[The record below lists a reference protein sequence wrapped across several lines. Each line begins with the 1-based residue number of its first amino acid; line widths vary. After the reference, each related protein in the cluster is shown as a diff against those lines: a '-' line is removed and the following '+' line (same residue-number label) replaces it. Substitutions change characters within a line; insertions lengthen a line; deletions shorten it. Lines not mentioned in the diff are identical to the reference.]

1 VSKAVE
7 VKDLYFTYLG
17 SHRPSLR
24 RVSFTLDEGETL
36 LIVGP
41 SGAGKSTLIMT
52 LNGVIPSVV
61 AGELKGSVKVFGKNP
76 AEEGVAEMAKYVAY
90 VFQDPESQIIAFTV
104 EEEVAFGPENLL
116 VPPSEI
122 GERISE
128 ALKVVELE
136 AKRHAPTD
144 PLSLGEKQ
152 RVAAAAA
159 LAMKPRLLILDEPTS
174 HLDPASA
181 RRFYRYIASL
191 KEKATLIIVE
201 HRIDYVYRLVDKVLY
216 LDDGEAKFYGKPEEF
231 FSEISMEQ
239 LLDKGIWVPESLLI
253 RSRLSRVDL
262 AASLRKQGS
271 EVGNKVRESAVAV
284 ESLHFRYDGGFE
296 LVDVNFEARR
306 GDVTCI
312 VGPNGSGKT
321 TLLKLVAGILKPQ
334 EGKITVL
341 GGKPS
346 LSKVAFVMQN
356 PEYQFVARRVVED
369 VAASY
374 VARGFSR
381 EEALKKA
388 YRDLE
393 LAGLLHVAECS
404 PFELSQGQ
412 KRIVSIL
419 SVLALD
425 RELILMDEPTYGLDR
440 RYSVKV
446 AQQAESMAREG
457 KAVLLVTHD
466 TWLVPLICDRL
477 IALREG
483 RVVYAGS
490 LKGFLERGDLLAET
504 AFAAPPGL
512 AELVQ
517 MCGDVGLALK
527 IYRRI
532 MGAVDGSVL

>member
-1 VSKAVE
+1 MSKAVE

-17 SHRPSLR
+17 SRRPSLR
-24 RVSFTLDEGETL
+24 RVSFALDEGETL

-52 LNGVIPSVV
+52 LNSVIPSVV

-90 VFQDPESQIIAFTV
+90 VFQDPESQIVAFTV

-122 GERISE
+122 GERVSE

-144 PLSLGEKQ
+144 FLSLGEKQ

-159 LAMKPRLLILDEPTS
+159 IAMKPRLLILDEPTS

-191 KEKATLIIVE
+191 KEEATLIIVE
-201 HRIDYVYRLVDKVLY
+201 HRIDYVHRLVDKVLY
-216 LDDGEAKFYGKPEEF
+216 LEDGEAKFYGKPEEL
-231 FSEISMEQ
+231 FSKINMEQ
-239 LLDKGIWVPESLLI
+239 LLDKGIWVPESFLI
-253 RSRLSRVDL
+253 RSRLSRVDF
-262 AASLRKQGS
+262 ATSLRKQGS
-271 EVGNKVRESAVAV
+271 EVGNKVRETAVDV
-284 ESLHFRYDGGFE
+284 ESLHFRYDGGFG
-296 LVDVNFEARR
+296 LVDVNFEACR
-306 GDVTCI
+306 GEVTCV

-334 EGKITVL
+334 EGRITVL

-374 VARGFSR
+374 VARGLSR
-381 EEALKKA
+381 KEALKKA

-393 LAGLLHVAECS
+393 LAGLSHVAESS

-419 SVLALD
+419 SILALD

-440 RYSVKV
+440 KYSIKV
-446 AQQAESMAREG
+446 AQQAKSMAREG
-457 KAVLLVTHD
+457 KTVLLVTHD

-477 IALREG
+477 IALRDG

-517 MCGDVGLALK
+517 MYGDVGLALRA
-527 IYRRI
+527 YRRV
-532 MGAVDGSVL
+532 MGALDGSIL

>member
-7 VKDLYFTYLG
+7 VEDLYFTYLG

-517 MCGDVGLALK
+517 MCGDVGLK

>member
-1 VSKAVE
+1 MSKAVE
-7 VKDLYFTYLG
+7 VEDLYFTYLG
-17 SHRPSLR
+17 SRRPSLR
-24 RVSFTLDEGETL
+24 GVSFTLDEGETL

-61 AGELKGSVKVFGKNP
+61 AGELKGGVKVFGMNP

-128 ALKVVELE
+128 ALKVVGLE

-144 PLSLGEKQ
+144 SLSLGEKQ

-239 LLDKGIWVPESLLI
+239 LLNKGIWVPESLLI
-253 RSRLSRVDL
+253 RSRFSRVDL

-271 EVGNKVRESAVAV
+271 EVGRKVREIAVAV

-296 LVDVNFEARR
+296 LVDVDFEARR

-374 VARGFSR
+374 VAKGLSR

-393 LAGLLHVAECS
+393 LVGLSHIAECS

-527 IYRRI
+527 VYRRI
-532 MGAVDGSVL
+532 MGVVDGSVL

>member
-1 VSKAVE
+1 MSKAVE
-7 VKDLYFTYLG
+7 VEDLYFTYLG

>member
-1 VSKAVE
+1 MSKAVE
-7 VKDLYFTYLG
+7 VEDLYFTYLG
-17 SHRPSLR
+17 SRRPSLR
-24 RVSFTLDEGETL
+24 GVSFTLDEGETL

-61 AGELKGSVKVFGKNP
+61 AGKLKGSVKVFGKNP

-90 VFQDPESQIIAFTV
+90 VFQDPESQIVAFTV

-144 PLSLGEKQ
+144 SLSLGEKQ

-191 KEKATLIIVE
+191 KKKATLIIVE

-271 EVGNKVRESAVAV
+271 EVESKVREIAVAV

-296 LVDVNFEARR
+296 LVDVDFEARR

-346 LSKVAFVMQN
+346 LSNVAFVMQN

-374 VARGFSR
+374 VAKGLSR
-381 EEALKKA
+381 NEALKKA

-393 LAGLLHVAECS
+393 LAGLSHVAECS

-527 IYRRI
+527 VYRRI

>member
-1 VSKAVE
+1 MSKAVE
-7 VKDLYFTYLG
+7 VEDLYFTYLG
-17 SHRPSLR
+17 SPRPSLR
-24 RVSFTLDEGETL
+24 GVSFTLDEGETL

-61 AGELKGSVKVFGKNP
+61 AGELKGSVKVFGMNP
-76 AEEGVAEMAKYVAY
+76 AEEGAAEMAKYVAY
-90 VFQDPESQIIAFTV
+90 VLQDPESQIIAFTV

-116 VPPSEI
+116 VPPSQI

-136 AKRHAPTD
+136 AKRCAPTD
-144 PLSLGEKQ
+144 SLSLGEKQ

-159 LAMKPRLLILDEPTS
+159 LAMKPCLLILDEPTS

-216 LDDGEAKFYGKPEEF
+216 LDDGKAKFYGKPEEF

-253 RSRLSRVDL
+253 RSRLSHVDL
-262 AASLRKQGS
+262 AASPRKQGS
-271 EVGNKVRESAVAV
+271 EVGRKVREIAVAV

-296 LVDVNFEARR
+296 LVDVDFEARR

-321 TLLKLVAGILKPQ
+321 TLLKLVGGILKPQ

-346 LSKVAFVMQN
+346 FSKVAFVMQN

-374 VARGFSR
+374 VAKGLGRK
-381 EEALKKA
+381 EALKKA

-393 LAGLLHVAECS
+393 LAGLSHVAESS

-440 RYSVKV
+440 RYSIKV
-446 AQQAESMAREG
+446 AQQAKSMAREG

-483 RVVYAGS
+483 RVIYAGS

-504 AFAAPPGL
+504 AFATPPGL

-517 MCGDVGLALK
+517 TYGDVGLALK
-527 IYRRI
+527 VYRRI